1 MNEKTRGS
9 GLRAEGWGLWNKFAP
24 EEGA

>member
-9 GLRAEGWGLWNKFAP
+9 GLKAGGCGTNLLLKRGLNF
-24 EEGA
+24 